1 VGVVG
6 SLIEGFLRAESD
18 GEGDVVYE
26 CAFAE
31 KRNRIKN
38 LAGVKK
44 PVKSSQIHTMI
55 TKFTKG
61 ESLKQNKQ
69 EKSDK
74 MNILKLLWKKKLFN
88 NVTTRVNNRQKSI
101 NKRFG
106 TKRVEIDVES
116 YYPAL
121 MQIDWQKSKE
131 FQIGIHSKMLT
142 EMNSSVFK
150 TDFKYQGK

>member
-1 VGVVG
+1 MG

-18 GEGDVVYE
+18 GEGDAVYE

-38 LAGVKK
+38 LAEVKK
-44 PVKSSQIHTMI
+44 PVKSTQIHRMI
-55 TKFTKG
+55 TKFTKR
-61 ESLKQNKQ
+61 ESLKENKQ
-69 EKSDK
+69 EKSNK
-74 MNILKLLWKKKLFN
+74 MNISKLLWKRKSFN
-88 NVTTRVNNRQKSI
+88 NMTTYVNNRRKSI

-106 TKRVEIDVES
+106 TKQVEIDVES

-121 MQIDWQKSKE
+121 MQVDWQRSKE

-142 EMNSSVFK
+142 EMNSSVFE